1 MSEQNSLG
9 FGRPELP
16 GASDTQVEYV
26 IVQRVLHRILAFTGR
41 SIDDVVDNP
50 VAKNQVLGF
59 YKLHKW
65 VERESEI
72 SEMERAWNPLGIRA

>member
-1 MSEQNSLG
+1 MGSENSLG
-9 FGRPELP
+9 FGRPQLP

-26 IVQRVLHRILAFTGR
+26 IVQRPLDRILAFTGR

-50 VAKNQVLGF
+50 IAKNHVLCF
-59 YKLHKW
+59 YKLHRW

-72 SEMERAWNPLGIRA
+72 SEMERMWNPLGRRT